1 MVGRTALRYCW
12 RILREAKVRICD
24 TERREIVNAP
34 RRKHMSLH
42 PQPIPAIPEET
53 ARVGHTILPQGN
65 VSMQMRDELGTLY
78 QDEDFPY
85 LFPTR
90 GQPAQEP
97 WRLPFLP
104 IMQNPARP
112 IHQQQPY

>member
-12 RILREAKVRICD
+12 RILREAKVGICD

-53 ARVGHTILPQGN
+53 ARVAHSSLPHGN
-65 VSMQMRDELGTLY
+65 ESMQTRDELGTFY
-78 QDEDFPY
+78 QDEEFRE
-85 LFPTR
+85 LFSTR
-90 GQPAQEP
+90 GQHAQQHL
-97 WRLPFLP
+97 R
-104 IMQNPARP
+104 
-112 IHQQQPY
+112 